1 MKRSAT
7 AIWKGSLKEG
17 AGTLTTDSKTL
28 NETAYSF
35 HSRFEA
41 GTGTNPEELIG
52 AAHAG
57 CFAMALS
64 NMLGEAG
71 ITPESLE
78 VKATITLDNDKLEV
92 TGSDLVLKAKIPG
105 ISEQDFKATAEKAKA
120 GCPISKLLNAQIT
133 LDASLQ
139 S

>member
-7 AIWKGSLKEG
+7 AIWKGSLKDG
-17 AGTLTTDSKTL
+17 NGTLTTDSKTL
-28 NETAYSF
+28 SETSYSF
-35 HSRFEA
+35 HSRFES

-71 ITPESLE
+71 FTPDSLE
-78 VKATITLDNDKLEV
+78 VKATITLDDQKLEV
-92 TGSDLVLKAKIPG
+92 TNSDLVLKARIPG
-105 ISEQDFKATAEKAKA
+105 ISEEDFKATAEKAKA
-120 GCPISKLLNAQIT
+120 GCPISKLLKAEIS
-133 LDASLQ
+133 LDATLES
-139 S
+139 